1 MQAVNSSTEMTCRVG
16 QRVSL
21 ESVWGGEDYKVQL
34 TIDLLEKI
42 EILIFFLYEIYS
54 LCEETFSHLN
64 LFLNLLDIERS
75 LNSIFLCFNC

>member
-34 TIDLLEKI
+34 TIDLLEK
-42 EILIFFLYEIYS
+42 
-54 LCEETFSHLN
+54 
-64 LFLNLLDIERS
+64 
-75 LNSIFLCFNC
+75 